1 MATDGSN
8 QQNSN
13 NIATYLDGEQNEQ
26 YLASA
31 AQQIARRPLSHNQNS
46 IQAQYDGAAGHGQWA
61 GKEGRTPTGDW
72 PVQYDNLNQQADVAK
87 RDAQS
92 KRKQIPPFIQKLSR
106 CVASRLSLIND
117 ANSRSFLDE
126 SRNTDLIRWSDS
138 GDSFIVLDEDEF
150 AKTLIPELFKH
161 NNYASFVRQL
171 NMYGFHKKVGLSDN
185 SMRAS
190 ERKNKNP
197 SEYSNPYF
205 KRGRPN
211 LLWLIHK
218 PKNPPGKAPTKG
230 RNKQDD
236 FDEEIDET
244 FGRDNSPLPINQD
257 QLEGST
263 GFRQQ
268 PLLTMGNMVDR
279 LPQNELTSLRQELR
293 EVQANQL
300 AIREMLRQ
308 TRQEHQQLYGQ
319 AKAFH
324 ELHEKHDNSINAIL
338 SFLATV
344 YNKNLAAG
352 QGGSGE
358 MFPNAIPPKEPSRG
372 NVVDVGDENQR
383 TQERYRKPQLLLE
396 AGYASP
402 TSPVKS
408 KGTQKPAQQDSNSLS
423 HDHQTPSPA
432 VQELS
437 DTNTASNR
445 SSQSPQ
451 FRPTDV
457 SATDNNTR
465 QIPEADIL
473 RMMNNACGGGG
484 AGHANGNNA
493 TMHLDFPE
501 ALNHLQTADGQSPLT
516 PNQRQ
521 NMLQLMGND
530 LNAASPNSI
539 NSINTNHNN
548 NDQALAL
555 ANTPP
560 NLNNSLANYDWATDA
575 LQLTQ
580 IERAM
585 REHDERL
592 NNLQQNLAPL
602 SPSGS
607 IPGIS
612 QPSPAQD
619 ISWAMND
626 DVFASGSDPGFFTA
640 EDGANG
646 GGLNFDN
653 PYENLNIDGPDMDV
667 PDFDFNLPSE
677 GDVGNSIMGSTGAGT
692 GAGEDLGQGGPKGR
706 QGGGGEGGTF
716 ETMGSNNHNN
726 NNSVAT
732 SSVGMLEQEGSPGKR
747 RRRN

>member
-1 MATDGSN
+1 M
-8 QQNSN
+8 
-13 NIATYLDGEQNEQ
+13 IAN
-26 YLASA
+26 
-31 AQQIARRPLSHNQNS
+31 
-46 IQAQYDGAAGHGQWA
+46 
-61 GKEGRTPTGDW
+61 
-72 PVQYDNLNQQADVAK
+72 
-87 RDAQS
+87 
-92 KRKQIPPFIQKLSR
+92 
-106 CVASRLSLIND
+106 ND
-117 ANSRSFLDE
+117 ADSCSFLDE

-205 KRGRPN
+205 KRSRPN

-218 PKNPPGKAPTKG
+218 PKNPPGKAPAKG

-236 FDEEIDET
+236 FDEEVDET

-257 QLEGST
+257 QLEGNTSS
-263 GFRQQ
+263 RQQ
-268 PLLTMGNMVDR
+268 PLLTMGSMADR
-279 LPQNELTSLRQELR
+279 LPQNEMTSLRQELR

-352 QGGSGE
+352 QAGSGE
-358 MFPNAIPPKEPSRG
+358 MFPNAIPPKDQPHG
-372 NVVDVGDENQR
+372 NVVDIGEENQQ
-383 TQERYRKPQLLLE
+383 TQQSYRKPQLLLE
-396 AGYASP
+396 AGHPSP
-402 TSPVKS
+402 QSPINF
-408 KGTQKPAQQDSNSLS
+408 KGTRRSSQQDNNSLFY
-423 HDHQTPSPA
+423 DHQKHSPA

-451 FRPTDV
+451 FRPTN
-457 SATDNNTR
+457 SSSTENKQR

-473 RMMNNACGGGG
+473 RMMNNASGGGG
-484 AGHANGNNA
+484 GRSTRGSNA
-493 TMHLDFPE
+493 TMRMDFPE
-501 ALNHLQTADGQSPLT
+501 ALTHLQTADGQSPLT
-516 PNQRQ
+516 PTQRQ
-521 NMLQLMGND
+521 SMLQLMGND
-530 LNAASPNSI
+530 LSAASPNSVNNYN
-539 NSINTNHNN
+539 NSSSSNN
-548 NDQALAL
+548 NNQALAL
-555 ANTPP
+555 PNTPP
-560 NLNNSLANYDWATDA
+560 NLNSSLANYDWSTDA

-592 NNLQQNLAPL
+592 SNLQQNLAPL

-612 QPSPAQD
+612 HPSPGQD
-619 ISWAMND
+619 FSWAMND
-626 DVFASGSDPGFFTA
+626 DAFASGSDPGYFNA
-640 EDGANG
+640 EDGTGAG
-646 GGLNFDN
+646 GGVNYDN
-653 PYENLNIDGPDMDV
+653 PYNNLNIDGGPDMVV
-667 PDFDFNLPSE
+667 PDFDFNLPGE
-677 GDVGNSIMGSTGAGT
+677 GEAGSGGNIGDNSIGTGIGI
-692 GAGEDLGQGGPKGR
+692 GAGEVTGQDNRNGR
-706 QGGGGEGGTF
+706 QQSGGGSGEVKSTSAV
-716 ETMGSNNHNN
+716 TSNQNDNNRNN
-726 NNSVAT
+726 NTDAASFSVDT
-732 SSVGMLEQEGSPGKR
+732 SSLGNGQSQQQQQQQQQGSPGKR

>member
-1 MATDGSN
+1 MANDSPN
-8 QQNSN
+8 QQNAN
-13 NIATYLDGEQNEQ
+13 NFATSQNTGQTDQ
-26 YLASA
+26 YLAST
-31 AQQIARRPLSHNQNS
+31 AQQLARRPVDGYQNLV
-46 IQAQYDGAAGHGQWA
+46 QTQHDGTVGNEQWA
-61 GKEGRTPTGDW
+61 GNEDQTPTGDW
-72 PVQYDNLNQQADVAK
+72 PVQYDDLDQRAEIAK

-106 CVASRLSLIND
+106 CVLTSLSLAKD
-117 ANSRSFLDE
+117 ADSDSFLDE

-218 PKNPPGKAPTKG
+218 PKNPPGKGPAKG

-236 FDEEIDET
+236 YDEEVDET
-244 FGRDNSPLPINQD
+244 FGRDNSPLPIKQD
-257 QLEGST
+257 QLESNT

-268 PLLTMGNMVDR
+268 PLLTMGNMADR
-279 LPQNELTSLRQELR
+279 LPQNEVTTLRQEIR
-293 EVQANQL
+293 ELQANQL
-300 AIREMLRQ
+300 TIRDMLRQ

-352 QGGSGE
+352 QAGSGE
-358 MFPNAIPPKEPSRG
+358 MFPNAIPSKDQPRG
-372 NVVDVGDENQR
+372 NVVDIGDDNQQ
-383 TQERYRKPQLLLE
+383 TQQPFRKPQLLLE
-396 AGYASP
+396 AGHPSP
-402 TSPVKS
+402 SSPANS
-408 KGTQKPAQQDSNSLS
+408 KGTRRSSRQDNNSLFY
-423 HDHQTPSPA
+423 DHQTHSPTI
-432 VQELS
+432 QELS

-451 FRPTDV
+451 FRPTDT
-457 SATDNNTR
+457 SSMDNRR

-473 RMMNNACGGGG
+473 RMMNNASGGGG
-484 AGHANGNNA
+484 GGGGGPSGNNA
-493 TMHLDFPE
+493 TMRMDFPE
-501 ALNHLQTADGQSPLT
+501 ALSHLQTADGQSPLT

-521 NMLQLMGND
+521 NMLQLMSTD
-530 LNAASPNSI
+530 LSAASPG
-539 NSINTNHNN
+539 NN
-548 NDQALAL
+548 NNGSNNQALAL
-555 ANTPP
+555 PSTPP
-560 NLNNSLANYDWATDA
+560 NLSNMIANNNNINMNGLATYDYSTDTHH
-575 LQLTQ
+575 LNN

-585 REHDERL
+585 RQHDERL

-612 QPSPAQD
+612 HPSPSQD
-619 ISWAMND
+619 FSWAMND
-626 DVFASGSDPGFFTA
+626 DIFGAGGSDPGYFNA
-640 EDGANG
+640 EGAVNFEGSPYNQSSNLGLNIDDG
-646 GGLNFDN
+646 GGLG
-653 PYENLNIDGPDMDV
+653 PGPDMDV
-667 PDFDFNLPSE
+667 PDFDFDLP
-677 GDVGNSIMGSTGAGT
+677 
-692 GAGEDLGQGGPKGR
+692 GE
-706 QGGGGEGGTF
+706 GGGEVEGTDIGGAATP
-716 ETMGSNNHNN
+716 TTNSNAT
-726 NNSVAT
+726 VAAAAAAT
-732 SSVGMLEQEGSPGKR
+732 AGQELDQSDQQQGGRSPGKR